1 MTNHKFL
8 WTLPLVALAALGIA
22 TKAAAQHRPDPPK
35 SIRLYVFDNGT
46 IKATDEFKRLN
57 PELFKGRN
65 PDVDFFTDTCY
76 LIVHPKGTL
85 MWDAGMILDS
95 DMPADGKPITQGIRT
110 GTKPLKPRLA
120 AAGYRPSDITYLAMS
135 HYHSD
140 HTANANDFAGSTW
153 IVQKA
158 ERDWMFADE
167 PKGNIRPF
175 EYNKLKDSKTILL
188 NNEDHD
194 VFGDGTVV
202 IISAPGHTPG
212 HQVLFVNLAKTGPLL
227 LAGDLY
233 HYPEERTNGKVP
245 PGDFDGAQ
253 TLAARAKIEA
263 FVKQHGAQLWIEHDI
278 ATHANLKK
286 APDYIE

>member
-1 MTNHKFL
+1 MTSHKSL
-8 WTLPLVALAALGIA
+8 RILPLILLAVLAVTPQA
-22 TKAAAQHRPDPPK
+22 FAKRPDPPK

-57 PELFKGRN
+57 PELFKFQN
-65 PDVDFFTDTCY
+65 PDVDFFT
-76 LIVHPKGTL
+76 GTL

-95 DMPADGKPITQGIRT
+95 DIPADGKPVTQGLRT

-120 AAGYRPSDITYLAMS
+120 AAGYTPTDITYLAMS

-140 HTANANDFAGSTW
+140 HTANANEFASATW
-153 IVQKA
+153 IVQQA
-158 ERDWMFADE
+158 ERDWMFADQ

-175 EYNKLKDSKTILL
+175 EYDKLKNSKTIIL

-202 IISAPGHTPG
+202 IMSAPGHTPG
-212 HQVLFVNLAKTGPLL
+212 HQVLFVKLPKSGPVL

-253 TLAARAKIEA
+253 TLASRAKIEA
-263 FVKQHGAQLWIEHDI
+263 FVKKSGAQLWIEHDI
-278 ATHANLKK
+278 ATHAKLKK

>member
-1 MTNHKFL
+1 MTKHESLFI
-8 WTLPLVALAALGIA
+8 LPLTLLAVFA
-22 TKAAAQHRPDPPK
+22 TAPKVFAERPDPPK

-57 PELFKGRN
+57 PELFKN
-65 PDVDFFTDTCY
+65 KNLDVDFFTDTCY

-85 MWDAGMILDS
+85 MWDVGMILDR
-95 DMPADGKPITQGIRT
+95 DIPADGKPVTQGLRT
-110 GTKPLKPRLA
+110 GTKPLKPRLS
-120 AAGYRPSDITYLAMS
+120 AAGYSPADITYLAMS

-140 HTANANDFAGSTW
+140 HTANANDFASATW
-153 IVQKA
+153 IVQQA
-158 ERDWMFADE
+158 ERDWMFADQ

-175 EYNKLKDSKTILL
+175 EYDKLKESKTIILK
-188 NNEDHD
+188 NEDYD

-202 IISAPGHTPG
+202 IMSAPGHTPG
-212 HQVLFVNLAKTGPLL
+212 HQVLFVKLPRTGPVL

-245 PGDFDGAQ
+245 PGDFDGPQ
-253 TLAARAKIEA
+253 TLASRAKIEA
-263 FVKQHGAQLWIEHDI
+263 FVKKSGAQVWIEHDI

>member
-1 MTNHKFL
+1 MTSYKRL
-8 WTLPLVALAALGIA
+8 YVLQVAILATIA
-22 TKAAAQHRPDPPK
+22 VSPTAVARHRPGPPK

-46 IKATDEFKRLN
+46 IKATEEFKRLN
-57 PELFKGRN
+57 PELFKSRDPN
-65 PDVDFFTDTCY
+65 VDFFTDTCY

-95 DMPADGKPITQGIRT
+95 DMPADGSPITQGIRT
-110 GTKPLKPRLA
+110 GTKALKPRLA
-120 AAGYRPSDITYLAMS
+120 AAGYRPSDITYFAMS

-140 HTANANDFAGSTW
+140 HTANANDFASATW
-153 IVQKA
+153 IVQQA
-158 ERDWMFADE
+158 ERDWMFADQ

-175 EYNKLKDSKTILL
+175 EYNKLKDSKTIILK
-188 NNEDHD
+188 NEDHD
-194 VFGDGTVV
+194 VFGDGSVI

-212 HQVLFVNLAKTGPLL
+212 HQVLFVNLAKTGPLM

-245 PGDFDGAQ
+245 PGDFDAAQ
-253 TLAARAKIEA
+253 TLASRAKIEA
-263 FVKQHGAQLWIEHDI
+263 FVQQHKAKLWIEHDI